1 MLGQEGY
8 KVKSAHFA
16 DNARTVVDVTWEH
29 DTEKDVREYISA
41 TLDQDGKEVVGDKA
55 WENLLTH
62 IDIQSIH
69 VNTGN
74 YILNQ
79 KKAFE
84 QTVLKLAKDQNMLV
98 DTDGST
104 NGPYKLVAD
113 LIFKDFDADKNKED
127 LFVYKLQLFEL
138 EHIKNSK
145 NRATKALLRKSTDVM
160 TATKH
165 AIELIEEQKAIEAE
179 AE

>member
-79 KKAFE
+79 KKAFDLCDE
-84 QTVLKLAKDQNMLV
+84 VENLILA
-98 DTDGST
+98 GSAGT
-104 NGPYKLVAD
+104 GKTFIALYLA
-113 LIFKDFDADKNKED
+113 LEAALERSTAYDKVIIMRSVVSVREVQCNKR
-127 LFVYKLQLFEL
+127 FTCA
-138 EHIKNSK
+138 S
-145 NRATKALLRKSTDVM
+145 
-160 TATKH
+160 
-165 AIELIEEQKAIEAE
+165 
-179 AE
+179 